1 MAPGACHEARAAGS
15 TPAID
20 RGSGRGDEVQ
30 ILTRHL
36 LQAAATFAP
45 LNLDVSMQ
53 AASPDSLPSDSGA
66 APAEYARRLAF
77 EPEEHTDFIFVIV
90 GADGRDITGGVLLAL
105 ALLGASAAVGI
116 WIWRRQHRH
125 PGP

>member
-1 MAPGACHEARAAGS
+1 
-15 TPAID
+15 
-20 RGSGRGDEVQ
+20 
-30 ILTRHL
+30 
-36 LQAAATFAP
+36 
-45 LNLDVSMQ
+45 MQ
-53 AASPDSLPSDSGA
+53 AASPDSLSPDSGA

-77 EPEEHTDFIFVIV
+77 EPEAHTDFIFVII